1 MTTLESIRVTRAGPV
16 TTVTITRPE
25 VHNAFNDQVNI
36 QMKEAFDAIAGDAA
50 TRVVVLAG
58 EGRSFSAGADL
69 EWMRRTADYTEAE
82 NRRDGATLAAMFRA
96 IAECPHP
103 VVARVQGYV
112 LGGGVGLVAAA
123 DIAIAADSAQF
134 GFSEVRL
141 GLAPATIAPF
151 IVEKIGPGWT
161 RALFLSGE
169 RFDTARAHAIGLVHQ
184 VAPEAELDA
193 AVAATV
199 NALLAGGPAAQAA
212 CKALVRQVLR
222 TADPVALD
230 RYTVGVIAAARAG
243 VEGREG
249 VRAFLEK
256 RRPVWAAEG
265 DR

>member
-1 MTTLESIRVTRAGPV
+1 MTALESIRVTRAGPV

-36 QMKEAFDAIAGDAA
+36 QMKDAFDAIAGDAA

-96 IAECPHP
+96 IAECPQP
-103 VVARVQGYV
+103 VVARVQGYA
-112 LGGGVGLVAAA
+112 LGGGVGLVAAT
-123 DIAIAADSAQF
+123 DIAIAADSARF

-169 RFDTARAHAIGLVHQ
+169 RFDAARAYAIGLVHQ
-184 VAPEAELDA
+184 VVPEAELDA
-193 AVAATV
+193 AVEATV

-212 CKALVRQVLR
+212 CKALVRQVVR
-222 TADPVALD
+222 TSDPVALD

-243 VEGREG
+243 AEGREG
-249 VRAFLEK
+249 VHAFLDK
-256 RRPVWAAEG
+256 RRPAWAAEG

>member
-58 EGRSFSAGADL
+58 EGRSFPPAPTWSGCGAPRTTRR
-69 EWMRRTADYTEAE
+69 RRT
-82 NRRDGATLAAMFRA
+82 GATAPRWRRCSAP

-256 RRPVWAAEG
+256 RRPAWAAEG